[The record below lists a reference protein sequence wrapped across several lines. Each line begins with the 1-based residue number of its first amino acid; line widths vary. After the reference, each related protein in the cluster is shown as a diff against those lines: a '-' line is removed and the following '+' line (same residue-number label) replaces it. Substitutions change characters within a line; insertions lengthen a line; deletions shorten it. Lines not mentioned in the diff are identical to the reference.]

1 MGRSD
6 TPLFTSKNLINI
18 SMTETNSLTR
28 QPSKLDYAAATQFKF
43 NIIKLPKVEFFCT
56 SVNIPGIQL
65 GENTQSTPLTDI
77 PHPGDKLT
85 YSNLEMSFMV
95 DENLENY
102 REIHGWLTG
111 LGFPRDHTQFET
123 LVNAGSDRFP
133 TSNATAKNRD
143 AGRVQDQG
151 YDIGAYYSD
160 ATLSILSSKNNP
172 VLEVR
177 FRDLYPTSLTGLSY
191 DQQAGDTSYL
201 TGGVSFNYLIYEF
214 ATVGSAR
221 TTETTT

>member
-1 MGRSD
+1 
-6 TPLFTSKNLINI
+6 
-18 SMTETNSLTR
+18 MTELNSLTR

-56 SVNIPGIQL
+56 SVNIPGITL
-65 GENTQSTPLTDI
+65 GETSQATPLKDI
-77 PHPGDKLT
+77 PIPGDKLN
-85 YSNLEMSFMV
+85 YASLYVSFLV

-111 LGFPRDHTQFET
+111 LGFPKNHIQFET
-123 LVNAGSDRFP
+123 FVNAGSDRFP
-133 TSNATAKNRD
+133 TSNATANSRE
-143 AGRVQDQG
+143 AGKVDDVG
-151 YDIGAYYSD
+151 FDVGAQYSD

-172 VLEVR
+172 ILEVR
-177 FRDLYPTSLTGLSY
+177 FRDLYPTSLSGLSY

-201 TGGVSFNYLIYEF
+201 SGSVSFNYNIYEF
-214 ATVGSAR
+214 ATVGSAT

>member
-1 MGRSD
+1 
-6 TPLFTSKNLINI
+6 
-18 SMTETNSLTR
+18 MTELNSLTR

-56 SVNIPGIQL
+56 SVNVPGITL
-65 GENTQSTPLTDI
+65 GETSQATSLKDI
-77 PHPGDKLT
+77 PIPGDKLS
-85 YSNLEMSFMV
+85 YASLNMSFLV

-111 LGFPRDHTQFET
+111 LGFPKNHTQFET
-123 LVNAGSDRFP
+123 LVNAGTDRFP
-133 TSNATAKNRD
+133 TANATANSREAGKVDDTGFD
-143 AGRVQDQG
+143 AGAQ
-151 YDIGAYYSD
+151 YSD

-177 FRDLYPTSLTGLSY
+177 FRDLYPTSLSGLSY

-201 TGGVSFNYLIYEF
+201 TGDVTFSYLIYEF
-214 ATVGSAR
+214 ATVGSAT

>member
-1 MGRSD
+1 
-6 TPLFTSKNLINI
+6 
-18 SMTETNSLTR
+18 MTETNSLNR
-28 QPSKLDYAAATQFKF
+28 QPTKLDYAAATQFKF

-56 SVNIPGIQL
+56 AVNIPGITL
-65 GENTQSTPLTDI
+65 GENTQSTPLVDI
-77 PHPGDKLT
+77 PIPGDKLT
-85 YSNLEMSFMV
+85 YGTLNMDFMI

-111 LGFPRDHTQFET
+111 LGFPRNHTQFET
-123 LVNAGSDRFP
+123 LVNAGTDRFP
-133 TSNATAKNRD
+133 TATATAKNRD
-143 AGRVQDQG
+143 AGRSEDQG
-151 YDIGAYYSD
+151 YDVGAYYSD
-160 ATLSILSSKNNP
+160 AILSILSSKNNP

-201 TGGVSFNYLIYEF
+201 TGDVAFSYQIYEF
-214 ATVGSAR
+214 ASVGSAT

>member
-1 MGRSD
+1 LGRSD

-65 GENTQSTPLTDI
+65 GETLQPTPLKSI
-77 PHPGDKLT
+77 PIPGDKLS
-85 YSNLEMSFMV
+85 YSALNVSFLV

-111 LGFPRDHTQFET
+111 LGFPRNHTQFET
-123 LVNAGSDRFP
+123 LVNAGTDRFP

-143 AGRVQDQG
+143 AGRTQDQG
-151 YDIGAYYSD
+151 YDVGAYYSD
-160 ATLSILSSKNNP
+160 ATLTVLSSKNNP

-201 TGGVSFNYLIYEF
+201 TGDVSFSYLIYEF
-214 ATVGSAR
+214 ADVGAGR

>member
-1 MGRSD
+1 
-6 TPLFTSKNLINI
+6 
-18 SMTETNSLTR
+18 MTELSSLTR
-28 QPSKLDYAAATQFKF
+28 QPTKLDYAAATQFKF

-56 SVNIPGIQL
+56 SVNIPGITL
-65 GENTQSTPLTDI
+65 GETSQPTPLKDI
-77 PHPGDKLT
+77 PIPGDKLT
-85 YSNLEMSFMV
+85 YASLNVSFLV

-111 LGFPRDHTQFET
+111 LGFPRSHEQFET
-123 LVNAGSDRFP
+123 FINAGKDRFP
-133 TSNATAKNRD
+133 TSNATANSRE
-143 AGRVQDQG
+143 AGKVD
-151 YDIGAYYSD
+151 DIGFDVGAQYSD

-177 FRDLYPTSLTGLSY
+177 FRDLYPTSLSGLSY

-201 TGGVSFNYLIYEF
+201 SGSVSFNYNIYEF
-214 ATVGSAR
+214 ATVGSAT